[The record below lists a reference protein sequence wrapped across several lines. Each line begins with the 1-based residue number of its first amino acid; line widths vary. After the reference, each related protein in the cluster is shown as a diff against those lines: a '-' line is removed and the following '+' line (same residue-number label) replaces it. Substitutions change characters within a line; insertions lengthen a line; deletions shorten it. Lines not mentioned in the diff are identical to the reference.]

1 MVVVL
6 PKSTYIDGFSFVRI
20 TIICPNLKI
29 TKNMVA
35 TSKNCESN
43 VMMTDLA
50 VSAFSGATLA
60 LAFPDYGIWPLAWV
74 SLAPMIWA
82 MRNKSELGS
91 MTLGFVMGIFCFTPT
106 FSWLRNT
113 MTDYAAFPLPLALAV
128 TGLMVVALSAFTA
141 FFGFAFSYI
150 RRASNYDM
158 ALVSAPFLW
167 ICMEFVRATLPVFS
181 FPWGRIADCQFAA
194 LPIIQIADI
203 AGEEGLGFMIILANV
218 TIVKIMDWIANR
230 GLRPARPVPFPGA
243 WVLLTVTLITSSMV
257 YGYHRMETLGD
268 HGGGD
273 NNKVSVALVQG
284 NIDQSRKWDKE
295 YNKTQIDIYRRRTLQ
310 AGSKG
315 VDLVVWPET
324 AAPFYFGA
332 DPVRD
337 SAIFQL
343 AAEIDA
349 PVIFGAP
356 AYRRTAG
363 GAISYNRA
371 WVVRPDGLAGKYDK
385 VHLVPFGEY
394 VPFKKL
400 LFFLE
405 EMVTAVGDMAP
416 GERINL
422 LDAGDQ
428 KIGVQI
434 CYEIIFPEYSRQIAE
449 MGATAIVN
457 ITNDSWFGRSAASSQ
472 SLAMAVFRAVENR
485 IPVLRAAQSGISA
498 IISQTGEITKE
509 TGLFI
514 ETTAYGGFTPKTGP
528 MTLYTYSGDVFA
540 WICMFGAAC
549 FWVMAYRKRNSGPAA
564 DT

>member
-1 MVVVL
+1 
-6 PKSTYIDGFSFVRI
+6 
-20 TIICPNLKI
+20 
-29 TKNMVA
+29 MVA

-43 VMMTDLA
+43 VRVADLA

-60 LAFPDYGIWPLAWV
+60 MAFPDYGIWPLAWV

-91 MTLGFVMGIFCFTPT
+91 MTLGFVMGVFYFTPT
-106 FSWLRNT
+106 FFWLRNT

-141 FFGFAFSYI
+141 FFGFGFSYI
-150 RRASNYDM
+150 RRATNHDM
-158 ALVSAPFLW
+158 ALVAAPFLW
-167 ICMEFVRATLPVFS
+167 VCMEFVRAKLPIFS
-181 FPWGRIADCQFAA
+181 FPWGRIADSQFTA

-203 AGEEGLGFMIILANV
+203 AGEEGLGLMIIIANV

-230 GLRPARPVPFPGA
+230 GVRPVSFPGA
-243 WVLLTVTLITSSMV
+243 WVLLTVTLVTGSMA
-257 YGYHRMETLGD
+257 YGYHRMETFGD
-268 HGGGD
+268 HGSGD
-273 NNKVSVALVQG
+273 KAPVALVQG
-284 NIDQSRKWDKE
+284 NIDQSRKWDRGYTKA
-295 YNKTQIDIYRRRTLQ
+295 QIDIYRRLTIQ

-315 VDLVVWPET
+315 VELVVWPEA

-337 SAIFQL
+337 SIMFQL
-343 AAEIDA
+343 ATRINT
-349 PVIFGAP
+349 PIIFGAP
-356 AYRRTAG
+356 AYRKTAG
-363 GAISYNRA
+363 GVTSYNRA

-400 LFFLE
+400 LFFLGK
-405 EMVTAVGDMAP
+405 MVTAIGDMAP

-422 LDAGDQ
+422 LDTGDR

-434 CYEIIFPEYSRQIAE
+434 CYEIIFPGYSRQIAK

-457 ITNDSWFGRSAASSQ
+457 ITNDSWFGRSAASRQ

-498 IISQTGEITKE
+498 IISQTGEITGE
-509 TGLFI
+509 TELFV
-514 ETTAYGGFTPKTGP
+514 ETTAYGNFKPKTGP
-528 MTLYTYSGDVFA
+528 MTLYTYSGDIFA
-540 WICMFGAAC
+540 WLCVFGATC
-549 FWVMAYRKRNSGPAA
+549 LWVMAYRRRNSGSA
-564 DT
+564 TRI